1 MRYYTTTT
9 NQISHYGKILLN
21 NMEITRRKRSDT
33 EERILIIRFIWSSRT
48 GKTDSC
54 FLALKAFYY
63 EVEYYYGLN
72 MSSQNLCIEIL
83 TLKGDSIS
91 R

>member
-1 MRYYTTTT
+1 
-9 NQISHYGKILLN
+9 
-21 NMEITRRKRSDT
+21 MEITRRKRSDT
-33 EERILIIRFIWSSRT
+33 EERILITRFIWSSRT

-54 FLALKAFYY
+54 FSALKAFYC

-72 MSSQNLCIEIL
+72 MPSQNLYIEIL

-91 R
+91 S